1 MFGGKYIVFWKE
13 AKEDKSDALMRSFDT
28 VIEAKSYINGFVD
41 AIVEFTKDANQE
53 KLLEQFK
60 IEEMK
65 WKGVKED

>member
-41 AIVEFTKDANQE
+41 AIVEFTIDANQE

-65 WKGVKED
+65 